1 MRKKC
6 KGHGSK
12 NKDWETSVKMTLIA
26 RDLMTGNPKL
36 AELGYGEE
44 ALGYNAISAGFQ
56 GQRQWTDHFPNGDFM
71 ETILNSSFD

>member
-44 ALGYNAISAGFQ
+44 ALGYNLFPQVSKVSVNGRIISQ
-56 GQRQWTDHFPNGDFM
+56 MVILWRQF
-71 ETILNSSFD
+71 